1 MKANLF
7 SLVAFAGA
15 RMVFIGRAVLW
26 GLGHSG
32 QAGLESVLNILKTE
46 LQTTMMMAGTPN
58 VDDISMDSI
67 YCHQN

>member
-1 MKANLF
+1 
-7 SLVAFAGA
+7 
-15 RMVFIGRAVLW
+15 MVFIGRAALW

-46 LQTTMMMAGTPN
+46 LQTTMVMAGTPN

-67 YCHQN
+67 YCPQN